1 MRLIGLPVG
10 LGSRWLAIFR
20 PLSDAI
26 ALAMRAHRESAER
39 GGGVIFQRHEAW
51 QGWPFGPVRT
61 PVKEK
66 KKNSV
71 TPKDIPNANMACDYM
86 WLWLLYNIS
95 IYSVALWND
104 IPKIYHCGS
113 FSSHGAM
120 GLLDPMGS
128 TGTPRATPCLPSAF
142 ARGKF
147 LPGCC
152 RKCPDIH
159 TGQILGMYV
168 DHLAII

>member
-1 MRLIGLPVG
+1 MQLRLQCEPTENPLKEEEVSSSNGMR
-10 LGSRWLAIFR
+10 R
-20 PLSDAI
+20 D
-26 ALAMRAHRESAER
+26 R
-39 GGGVIFQRHEAW
+39 GDLLVQSGHQLR
-51 QGWPFGPVRT
+51 RR
-61 PVKEK
+61 